1 MTKVSIILPVFN
13 AERFLA
19 VAVASL
25 LVQSHRDIEVI
36 AIDDGSTDGSKGI
49 LDAAA
54 DLDPRVTVLSRPNQG
69 LIATLNQGLELA
81 DTDFVARMDADDI
94 SYPDRIAA
102 QLAAFAQDDTLGLLG
117 TNFDTL
123 LTEGRI
129 EPAEAPRLTG
139 RGERAIF
146 GRFVT
151 PLRHPS
157 VMFRRT
163 RLGSARLAYDA
174 GYPCAED
181 FELFRRL
188 ADETRVAET
197 ALPHLAYRLHAGSV
211 SNRQMAE
218 MIRSH
223 VRIFSESMQQHYPQ
237 IDLGGFEAIGT
248 QVSPGPVAATAAVVR
263 QLDRIA
269 SEQPPAEREAFAAG
283 VATTFYFFY
292 AHICRSGQYALA
304 LRFARDAGRW
314 ASLRRRERLLL
325 KAAPS
330 LPVSPAFAL
339 FDRGIQWRRKFVSRP
354 VTQVVPNFAR
364 IEELARRI
372 ERVAQTRTLH
382 RKAA

>member
-25 LVQSHRDIEVI
+25 LVQSHRNIEVI

-54 DLDPRVTVLSRPNQG
+54 GLDPRVTVLSRPNRG
-69 LIATLNQGLELA
+69 LIATLNEGLELA

-94 SYPDRIAA
+94 SYPERIAA
-102 QLAAFAQDDTLGLLG
+102 QLAAFADDDRLGLLG

-123 LTEGRI
+123 LTDDRI
-129 EPAEAPRLTG
+129 EPAGEARLTG
-139 RGERAIF
+139 PGERAIF

-163 RLGSARLAYDA
+163 RLGSARLVYDA
-174 GYPCAED
+174 AFPCAED
-181 FELFRRL
+181 FELFRRI
-188 ADETRVAET
+188 ADATRVAET
-197 ALPHLAYRLHAGSV
+197 AEPHLAYRLHAGSV
-211 SNRQMAE
+211 SNRQMAQ

-223 VRIFSESMQQHYPQ
+223 VGIFSRSMKQHYPH
-237 IDLGGFEAIGT
+237 IELGGFEKIGT
-248 QVSPGPVAATAAVVR
+248 QVTPDSVAATAAIVR
-263 QLDRIA
+263 QLDAIA
-269 SEQPPAEREAFAAG
+269 DEQPPAERTAFEAG
-283 VATTFYFFY
+283 VTTTFYFFY
-292 AHICRSGQYALA
+292 AHICRSGQYAEA

-314 ASLRRRERLLL
+314 DSLRRRERLLL

-330 LPVSPAFAL
+330 LPVSSAFAL

-354 VTQVVPNFAR
+354 VQQVIPDLER
-364 IEELARRI
+364 IEALARRI
-372 ERVAQTRTLH
+372 ESVAQSRTTL
-382 RKAA
+382 RNAA